1 MLKKKAILL
10 IHGFAGGAYDYGDLP
25 NDLEL
30 INNYKVFTYTLPGHN
45 KSIINNV
52 TKEDWIK
59 KSEYQIEKIINHG
72 YKDIYVIGHSMGGVI
87 ASYLASRYKEV
98 KKLVLAAPAF
108 QYFKFENN
116 KINILESIKVVP
128 NLFKDYD
135 KAEVISRIFKVP
147 VSTIREFTSLV
158 KEHHDDIKNIKC
170 PTLIIHGTKDEIVPN
185 SSTLYVYDNIKSSS
199 VMLVEFENLTHNL
212 FINDRYNE
220 IKNLIINYFKSKP
233 KNIKNKYKI

>member
-116 KINILESIKVVP
+116 KIDILESIKVVP

-135 KAEVISRIFKVP
+135 KSEVISRIFKVP
-147 VSTIREFTSLV
+147 ISTIREFTSLV

-220 IKNLIINYFKSKP
+220 IKNLIMNYFKSKP

>member
-52 TKEDWIK
+52 TKDDWIK

-87 ASYLASRYKEV
+87 ASYLASKYKEV

-135 KAEVISRIFKVP
+135 KSEVISRIFKVP

-185 SSTLYVYDNIKSSS
+185 SSTTYVYDNIKSSS
-199 VMLVEFENLTHNL
+199 VMLVEFENLTHDL
-212 FINDRYNE
+212 FINDRYDE
-220 IKNLIINYFKSKP
+220 VKNLIINYFKSKP

>member
-1 MLKKKAILL
+1 MLNKKAILL

-52 TKEDWIK
+52 TKDDWIK
-59 KSEYQIEKIINHG
+59 KSEYQIEKIISHG

-87 ASYLASRYKEV
+87 ASYLASKYKEV

-128 NLFKDYD
+128 TLFKDYD
-135 KAEVISRIFKVP
+135 KSEVISRIFKVP

-185 SSTLYVYDNIKSSS
+185 SSTAYVYDNIKSSS
-199 VMLVEFENLTHNL
+199 VLLVEFENLTHDL
-212 FINDRYNE
+212 FINDRYDE
-220 IKNLIINYFKSKP
+220 VKNLIINYFKSKP
-233 KNIKNKYKI
+233 KNIKNKYKV

>member
-25 NDLEL
+25 NDLEF
-30 INNYKVFTYTLPGHN
+30 ISNYKVFTYTLPGHN

-52 TKEDWIK
+52 TKDDWIK
-59 KSEYQIEKIINHG
+59 KSEYQIEKIISHG

-87 ASYLASRYKEV
+87 ASYLASKYKEV

-128 NLFKDYD
+128 TLFKDYD
-135 KAEVISRIFKVP
+135 KSEVISRIFKVP

-185 SSTLYVYDNIKSSS
+185 SSTAYVYDNIKSSS
-199 VMLVEFENLTHNL
+199 VLLVEFENLTHDL
-212 FINDRYNE
+212 FINDRYDE
-220 IKNLIINYFKSKP
+220 VKNLIINYFKSKP
-233 KNIKNKYKI
+233 KNIKNKYKV

>member
-1 MLKKKAILL
+1 MLNKKAILL

-147 VSTIREFTSLV
+147 IPTIREFISLV
-158 KEHHDDIKNIKC
+158 NEHHDDIKNIKC

-220 IKNLIINYFKSKP
+220 IKNLIMNYFKSKP

>member
-147 VSTIREFTSLV
+147 ISTIREFTSLV

-220 IKNLIINYFKSKP
+220 IKNLIMNYFKSKP

>member
-25 NDLEL
+25 NDLEF

-52 TKEDWIK
+52 TKDDWIK

-87 ASYLASRYKEV
+87 ASYLASKYKEV

-128 NLFKDYD
+128 TLFKDYD
-135 KAEVISRIFKVP
+135 KSEVISRIFKVP
-147 VSTIREFTSLV
+147 VSTVREFTSLV

-185 SSTLYVYDNIKSSS
+185 SSTAYVYDNIKSSS
-199 VMLVEFENLTHNL
+199 VMVVEFENLTHDL
-212 FINDRYNE
+212 FINDRYDE
-220 IKNLIINYFKSKP
+220 VKILIINYFKFKP
-233 KNIKNKYKI
+233 KNIKNKYKV

>member
-135 KAEVISRIFKVP
+135 KSEVISRIFKVP

-170 PTLIIHGTKDEIVPN
+170 PTLIIRGTKDEIVPN

>member
-1 MLKKKAILL
+1 MLNKKAILL

-135 KAEVISRIFKVP
+135 KSEVISRIFKVP

-170 PTLIIHGTKDEIVPN
+170 PTLIIRGTKDEIVPT

-220 IKNLIINYFKSKP
+220 IKNLIMNYFKSKP

>member
-1 MLKKKAILL
+1 MLNKKAILL

-220 IKNLIINYFKSKP
+220 IKNLIMNYFKSKP